1 MNLSI
6 RPCNLSFRAQIHK
19 TEGLYHANMAAN
31 KMLGSN
37 NPEEV
42 NLANEYKQSLQILK
56 QDKYIDEIEVV
67 RYYPNVDDSM
77 PPRYYPNKSQG
88 VWIDNTL
95 LCRVGEKDMI
105 PESFTVLN
113 KDSNEDQMS
122 YKP

>member
-1 MNLSI
+1 M
-6 RPCNLSFRAQIHK
+6 
-19 TEGLYHANMAAN
+19 
-31 KMLGSN
+31 
-37 NPEEV
+37 
-42 NLANEYKQSLQILK
+42 
-56 QDKYIDEIEVV
+56 